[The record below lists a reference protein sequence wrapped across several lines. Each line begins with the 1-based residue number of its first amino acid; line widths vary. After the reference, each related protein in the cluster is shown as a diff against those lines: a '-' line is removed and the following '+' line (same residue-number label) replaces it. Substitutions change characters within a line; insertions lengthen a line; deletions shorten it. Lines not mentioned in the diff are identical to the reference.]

1 MLSCVWQRYDAL
13 TTDGDTSSSSS
24 ARVSTLLISALTP
37 GYLTSHP
44 AMGVPASNSQSHL
57 YSHHGVVEMV
67 ATAASATVSNVV
79 RVISTEA
86 VLSVQTAEMKV
97 QWCVSPTNIHSAD
110 ELPTFYLPFI
120 FSVSI
125 GQLDKGHKADAP
137 LMLEAYEYLV
147 SSTSC
152 VIFHA
157 KFWNLL

>member
-1 MLSCVWQRYDAL
+1 
-13 TTDGDTSSSSS
+13 
-24 ARVSTLLISALTP
+24 
-37 GYLTSHP
+37 
-44 AMGVPASNSQSHL
+44 MGVPASNSQSHL
-57 YSHHGVVEMV
+57 HSHHSVVEMV

-79 RVISTEA
+79 RVIRTEA
-86 VLSVQTAEMKV
+86 GLSVQTAEMKV
-97 QWCVSPTNIHSAD
+97 QWCVSLTNIHSAD
-110 ELPTFYLPFI
+110 ELPTFSRPCI

-125 GQLDKGHKADAP
+125 DQLDKADSP